1 MNKCIGC
8 GSILQDIDELGEGYT
23 RNINNELCERC
34 FRIKNYSDYKLI
46 SKDNN
51 DFIDILSNIGK
62 KDDLVVLVVDIFNIP
77 KNLDYISKYINNNIL
92 LVLTKRDILP
102 LSVYDVNLINYF
114 NRYKLNI
121 VDTVIISSMKNY
133 NFDLLLDKINQY
145 KNSSNVYVVGFT
157 NAGKSTMINKIL
169 YNYTDKRPVITT
181 SMLPSTTIDSIE
193 IEISDDLTLIDTPGL
208 LDEKN
213 IIDCIDIKTMKKMV
227 PTKEIK
233 PKTYQI
239 KAKQSLF
246 IDDLVRI
253 DTEDDN
259 SLTFYISNLFEIE
272 RVFKDTDKLKNLV
285 KHELDVSDNSDIVI
299 NGLGFI
305 KVVHASKIIVYTLSN
320 VDVYVR
326 EALI

>member
-193 IEISDDLTLIDTPGL
+193 IEISDDLILIDTPGL

-246 IDDLVRI
+246 IDDLVRV
-253 DTEDDN
+253 DLEEFN

>member
-8 GSILQDIDELGEGYT
+8 GSILQDIDSNKEGYT

-51 DFIDILSNIGK
+51 EFIDILSNIGK

-77 KNLDYISKYINNNIL
+77 KNLDYISKYINNKIL

-102 LSVYDVNLINYF
+102 LSVYDVNLTNYF

-145 KNSSNVYVVGFT
+145 KNSRDVYVVGFT

-193 IEISDDLTLIDTPGL
+193 IEINDNLTLIDTPGL
-208 LDEKN
+208 LDENN

-272 RVFKDTDKLKNLV
+272 RVFKDTDKLKELV
-285 KHELDVSDNSDIVI
+285 KHELEVSDNSDIVI

>member
-102 LSVYDVNLINYF
+102 LSVYDVNLIKYF

-305 KVVHASKIIVYTLSN
+305 KVVYASKIIVYTLSN

>member
-193 IEISDDLTLIDTPGL
+193 IEISDDLILIDTPGL

-246 IDDLVRI
+246 IDDLVRV
-253 DTEDDN
+253 DLEEFN

-285 KHELDVSDNSDIVI
+285 KHELDVLDNSDIVI

>member
-1 MNKCIGC
+1 
-8 GSILQDIDELGEGYT
+8 
-23 RNINNELCERC
+23 
-34 FRIKNYSDYKLI
+34 
-46 SKDNN
+46 
-51 DFIDILSNIGK
+51 
-62 KDDLVVLVVDIFNIP
+62 
-77 KNLDYISKYINNNIL
+77 
-92 LVLTKRDILP
+92 
-102 LSVYDVNLINYF
+102 
-114 NRYKLNI
+114 
-121 VDTVIISSMKNY
+121 MKNY

-145 KNSSNVYVVGFT
+145 KNSNNVYVVGYT

-193 IEISDDLTLIDTPGL
+193 IEINDDLTLIDTPGL
-208 LDEKN
+208 LDENN
-213 IIDCIDIKTMKKMV
+213 IIDCVDIKIMKKMV

-246 IDDLVRI
+246 IDNLVRI
-253 DTEDDN
+253 DAEDDN

-272 RVFKDTDKLKNLV
+272 RVFKDTNKLLDLE
-285 KHELDVSDNSDIVI
+285 KHELEVSDNSDIVI

-305 KVVHASKIIVYTLSN
+305 KVVHASKIIVYTLHN